1 MNVSLNQIL
10 IAVCAAA
17 LSGIGTAI
25 INNIKDAKKEKT
37 RQLERYQDQ
46 LKLDLKDLK
55 IELYKLEKEL
65 SEWKDK
71 YYEAI
76 EQIIEVRS
84 ELEQAMLQI
93 SVLENTVDLDK

>member
-1 MNVSLNQIL
+1 MNISLNQIL

-25 INNIKDAKKEKT
+25 INNIRDAKKEKT

-76 EQIIEVRS
+76 EQIIQVKS
-84 ELEQAMLQI
+84 ELEQAMVQI
-93 SVLENTVDLDK
+93 SVLEQHNNLEQ